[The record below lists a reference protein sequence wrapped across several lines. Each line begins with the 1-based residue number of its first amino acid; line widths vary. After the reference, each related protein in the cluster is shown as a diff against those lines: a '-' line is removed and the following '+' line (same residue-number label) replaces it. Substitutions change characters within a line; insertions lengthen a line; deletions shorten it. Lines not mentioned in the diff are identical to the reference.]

1 MRSVRISK
9 WSRRAAYPG
18 CRVRYRQSFHGM
30 RAVSSIENCDS
41 GREPQ
46 VVRSAAKRSRIVGGQ
61 VMQTEH
67 ERWMEQA
74 LRLAERALDEEEVPV
89 GAVVIKDNQ
98 VIGKGY
104 NQIETLR
111 DPTAHAEIIA
121 ITAAANTLGDKRLT
135 GCTLYVTLEP
145 CPMCAGAIVLA
156 RIPILVFGAYDPKA
170 GACGTLMNI
179 VEDDRLNHRVHVI
192 PGVLDDKATA
202 LLKGFFGAIRG

>member
-1 MRSVRISK
+1 
-9 WSRRAAYPG
+9 
-18 CRVRYRQSFHGM
+18 
-30 RAVSSIENCDS
+30 
-41 GREPQ
+41 
-46 VVRSAAKRSRIVGGQ
+46 
-61 VMQTEH
+61 MQTEH

-89 GAVVIKDNQ
+89 GAVVVREGQI
-98 VIGKGY
+98 VGKGY
-104 NQIETLR
+104 NQNERLK

-156 RIPILVFGAYDPKA
+156 RVPVLVFGAYDPKA

-179 VEDDRLNHRVHVI
+179 VEDNRLNHRVHVI
-192 PGVLDDKATA
+192 PGVLDDKSTS